1 MDKKILVTQSSMLPY
16 EEYIETINPLWDS
29 H

>member
-1 MDKKILVTQSSMLPY
+1 LVTQSSMLPY